1 MKKVIAVSALAMAG
15 MFSAQALAD
24 ESKTGF
30 YVTGK
35 AGASVVMQTDQRFRQ
50 DFGDDVYK
58 YKGGDKNDTVFGA
71 GLAVGYDFY
80 QHYNVPVRTEVEFYG
95 RGAVE
100 LQTPVIHWIH
110 GVLRWGMVVGK
121 THKIGSV

>member
-35 AGASVVMQTDQRFRQ
+35 AGASVVMLDWPPESPDNQ
-50 DFGDDVYK
+50 YHLNK
-58 YKGGDKNDTVFGA
+58 
-71 GLAVGYDFY
+71 
-80 QHYNVPVRTEVEFYG
+80 
-95 RGAVE
+95 
-100 LQTPVIHWIH
+100 
-110 GVLRWGMVVGK
+110 
-121 THKIGSV
+121 